1 MAEHPEVLFTP
12 SQAFI
17 ENANLSKYMLWLKET
32 QGLSFSDYDGLW
44 RWSVDHVE
52 DFWQTIWDF
61 FGVQYSGSYDAV
73 LSEDFMPFS
82 RWFEGTEVNYAE
94 HIFRNATDR
103 YPALIS
109 KSEHRETR
117 ETSWKE
123 LEIQVA
129 AFKCFL
135 EMKGVEKGDRVV
147 AYMPNIPE
155 ANIAFLAA
163 NAIGAIWSSTSPDFG
178 VSSVLD
184 RFKQIEPKVLIAAD
198 GYQYN
203 GKAFDRLEQI
213 SELASSISSIQE
225 VVLVP
230 FINENLRIEADN
242 WTIWE
247 ESLNQP
253 QTTLTFNRVPFDHPI
268 WVLYSSGT
276 TGIPKAIT
284 QSHGGILLE
293 HLKYL
298 SLHANIKPGERCF
311 WFTTTGWM
319 MWNYIQASWLAGGTV
334 VLYEGSPAF
343 PDLNE
348 LWRFTED
355 IKINHFGTS
364 AGYITANMKAD
375 LKPSKQFDLSSLISI
390 GSTGSPLPPEGFT
403 WIYDSISEAIWLTSI
418 SGGSDVCT
426 AFVGGVPTLPVYKG
440 EIQARALGCS
450 LYALDEAGNQVMGEL
465 GEMVINKPMPSMPIF
480 FWNDPNNERY
490 LESYFSVYPNQW
502 RHGDWIEITSRGGV
516 IIYGRS
522 DSTLNRGGV
531 RIGTSEIYR
540 AVDGMT
546 EYTDSMVVYYEKDNE
561 EHMPLF
567 VVMAKDTKLNAE
579 LIAKTKRT
587 IREQYTPRHVPDE
600 IIAIVEIP
608 YTISGKKMETPVKKI
623 LMGEDVSKI
632 MNKDAMKNPQA
643 LDYFLQ

>member
-1 MAEHPEVLFTP
+1 MAEHSEILFTP
-12 SQAFI
+12 TQAFI
-17 ENANLSKYMLWLKET
+17 EDANLSNYMLWLKENK
-32 QGLSFSDYDGLW
+32 GLNFSDYNDLW
-44 RWSVDHVE
+44 QWSVDHVE
-52 DFWQTIWDF
+52 EFWQTIWDYF
-61 FGVQYSGSYDAV
+61 DVQYTGSYKAV
-73 LSEDFMPFS
+73 LSEEPMPFC
-82 RWFEGTEVNYAE
+82 RWFEGAEVNYAE
-94 HIFRNATDR
+94 HIFRMATDK

-117 ETSWKE
+117 EMSWKE
-123 LEIQVA
+123 LKIQVA
-129 AFKCFL
+129 AFKRFL
-135 EMKGVEKGDRVV
+135 EGRGVKKGDRVV

-184 RFKQIEPKVLIAAD
+184 RFKQIEPKVLIASD

-203 GKAFDRLEQI
+203 GKAFDRLEQV
-213 SELASSISSIQE
+213 SELASSISSIEE
-225 VVLVP
+225 VVIVP
-230 FINENLRIEADN
+230 FINENPHIKDDN

-247 ESLNQP
+247 TTLNQP
-253 QTTLTFNRVPFDHPI
+253 ETTLTFNRVPFDHPI

-298 SLHANIKPGERCF
+298 SLHANIKPGDRCF

-364 AGYITANMKAD
+364 AGFITANMKAN
-375 LKPSKQFDLSSLISI
+375 LQPSKHDLSSLISI
-390 GSTGSPLPPEGFT
+390 GSTGSPLPPEGFA
-403 WIYDSISEAIWLTSI
+403 WIYNNISEDIWLTSI

-450 LYALDEAGNQVMGEL
+450 IYALDEAGNQVTGEM

-540 AVDGMT
+540 AVDGMD
-546 EYTDSMVVYYEKDNE
+546 EYSDSMIVYYEKNGE
-561 EHMPLF
+561 EHMPLY
-567 VVMAKDTKLNAE
+567 VVMAKDRILNPE

-600 IIAIVEIP
+600 IIAISEIP

-623 LMGEDVSKI
+623 LMGEDVSKV
-632 MNKDAMKNPQA
+632 MNTDAMKNPQA
-643 LDYFLQ
+643 LDHFLQ